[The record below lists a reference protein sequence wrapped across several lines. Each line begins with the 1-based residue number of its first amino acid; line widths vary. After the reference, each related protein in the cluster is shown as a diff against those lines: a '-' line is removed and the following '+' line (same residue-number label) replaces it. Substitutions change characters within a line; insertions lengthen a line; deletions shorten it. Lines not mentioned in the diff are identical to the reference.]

1 MNIVSKLKNITFV
14 LFAFAIPFS
23 VALTNI
29 LIVIFTFFW
38 LTEGRFIE
46 KIKKIKSANW
56 IGSLVLIII
65 LYLIGLLNGNFHAD
79 SVYVLKRVLILLF
92 FVPIYTS
99 DISLK
104 NCKIAIHVFLATNLV
119 AAFTAI
125 LINFELIQ
133 PIFSNNSISAF
144 LLYNYH
150 NILLSFSS
158 ILALILFVKS
168 KHKLSFI
175 YLLMILIFS
184 ASIFTEA
191 GRAGQLTYNLFI
203 ILFAVIYFRRKI
215 IFSISLLLFLYIVNS
230 FAYSNSPIFKH
241 RVNHLNHIVKNEG
254 AIKNKKEKKIAIRY
268 IFYDV
273 SFKLIKQKPI
283 FGYGTGSFYQNFHEE
298 IKKRDLI
305 KYIDEDIA
313 KHKTPHNNYLYILFE
328 LGVLGLL
335 AFLSLFYFQIKELLN
350 SNKSNLAALLLPSF
364 LLVLLFFDSYMFIF
378 TITIF
383 YIYMY
388 KIFQKISN

>member
-184 ASIFTEA
+184 ASIFT
-191 GRAGQLTYNLFI
+191 QKLM
-203 ILFAVIYFRRKI
+203 
-215 IFSISLLLFLYIVNS
+215 LLL
-230 FAYSNSPIFKH
+230 
-241 RVNHLNHIVKNEG
+241 EC
-254 AIKNKKEKKIAIRY
+254 KIWERY
-268 IFYDV
+268 
-273 SFKLIKQKPI
+273 
-283 FGYGTGSFYQNFHEE
+283 
-298 IKKRDLI
+298 
-305 KYIDEDIA
+305 
-313 KHKTPHNNYLYILFE
+313 
-328 LGVLGLL
+328 
-335 AFLSLFYFQIKELLN
+335 
-350 SNKSNLAALLLPSF
+350 PS
-364 LLVLLFFDSYMFIF
+364 
-378 TITIF
+378 
-383 YIYMY
+383 
-388 KIFQKISN
+388 